1 MNVTL
6 GSRPDQ
12 AASTGTGGESN
23 SPFGGSPPR
32 RRGNPFGQGG
42 GN

>member
-1 MNVTL
+1 MTL

-12 AASTGTGGESN
+12 AASTGTGGESTA
-23 SPFGGSPPR
+23 PFGANTPF
-32 RRGNPFGQGG
+32 GNPFGQGG